1 MYASPAARHR
11 ARLPRTR
18 ATRSHATRA
27 SACRARGRLR
37 RRRDACPSPRAGCEN
52 AMRNAMGLAVPDE
65 VHARGEEVA
74 VILLHAAV
82 GGEPGKGSGGGQRE
96 APARVRSSRTSRG
109 ARCRGISARGVRS
122 PDAGGSRADRHLR
135 VVNADLGIRDT
146 TAVPALGVRL
156 VLDNAVAL
164 GGTARHG
171 DGGSLP
177 CSCERGR
184 GPRNLEAFVAG
195 LALLFYARGSQSFAT
210 SR

>member
-82 GGEPGKGSGGGQRE
+82 GGEPGEGSGGGQRE
-96 APARVRSSRTSRG
+96 APERVRGSRTSHG
-109 ARCRGISARGVRS
+109 ARHRGISARGVRS
-122 PDAGGSRADRHLR
+122 RDAGKSRGRHLR
-135 VVNADLGIRDT
+135 IVNADLGIRDT

-156 VLDNAVAL
+156 VLNNAVAL

-171 DGGSLP
+171 DGGRLP
-177 CSCERGR
+177 CLCERAPNEKTPGFCSES
-184 GPRNLEAFVAG
+184 EAHSHFVA
-195 LALLFYARGSQSFAT
+195 
-210 SR
+210 